1 MYILYYKIRYILF
14 LIYDLSR
21 KTIMKKCM
29 FYQIFYSYFTTILLY
44 VLYNRRQV
52 IVYHDYKNTHTLLHY
67 SQFVT

>member
-44 VLYNRRQV
+44 VLYNRR
-52 IVYHDYKNTHTLLHY
+52 
-67 SQFVT
+67 